1 MRYSDYVKETG
12 RLDKAIAEC
21 WDREA
26 RTASGK
32 GPWFV
37 RLFPGLRNTT
47 IDVAGRKRGMLARQR
62 AMLDRDFFA
71 APSTLWNDPA
81 VAAFRQTVPS
91 SQDAVACLRDAAEA
105 ALNAEAAK

>member
-1 MRYSDYVKETG
+1 MRYSDYLKEAG
-12 RLDKAIAEC
+12 RLEKAIAAC
-21 WDREA
+21 WEREA
-26 RTASGK
+26 KAAGGK

-62 AMLDRDFFA
+62 AKLDRDFFA
-71 APSTLWNDPA
+71 ASSTLWNDPA

-91 SQDAVACLRDAAEA
+91 SQDAVTCLRHAAEA
-105 ALNAEAAK
+105 ALNSER